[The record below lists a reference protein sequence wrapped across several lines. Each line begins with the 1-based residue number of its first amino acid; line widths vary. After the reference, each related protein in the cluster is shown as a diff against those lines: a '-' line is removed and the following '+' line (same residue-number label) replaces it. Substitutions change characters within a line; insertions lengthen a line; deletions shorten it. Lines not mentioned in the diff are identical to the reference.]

1 MCIIKNLLQYY
12 INKILKIDPLKPK
25 ITKLMYI
32 GKATF
37 HISGTTIDS
46 GLAIPLNKSYNELK
60 TLNDEKDD
68 TLMKNYY

>member
-1 MCIIKNLLQYY
+1 
-12 INKILKIDPLKPK
+12 
-25 ITKLMYI
+25 MYI
-32 GKATF
+32 VKTTF
-37 HISGTTIDS
+37 HINGTTIHS